1 MYKMYH
7 VFYFCIVLYMV
18 LLVQTAASLLTL
30 LSLCVCIGL
39 FDSLLDMRFN
49 TVLPNDFIPAM

>member
-1 MYKMYH
+1 MYKTYH
-7 VFYFCIVLYMV
+7 VFYFCIVLYMI

-39 FDSLLDMRFN
+39 FDSLLDMLFN
-49 TVLPNDFIPAM
+49 TVLATDFIPAV